1 MNRKVILQGS
11 SNSFGNTHKV
21 INYLNKNDNF
31 DVIDLATKNIGH
43 FDYEFKNKDDDFLPL
58 MEQIVEKYDT
68 IVVATPIYW
77 YTMSGILKVF
87 FDRITDLL
95 DFKKE
100 LGDKLHGKN
109 MAMISNSGD
118 DDLPKSFSMPFI
130 ETANYLNMKYLG
142 DTHAWF
148 TENGSEITEKAKKEI
163 ALFREKIL

>member
-21 INYLNKNDNF
+21 INYLNKEGNF

-58 MEQIVEKYDT
+58 MEKIVENYDT

-77 YTMSGILKVF
+77 YSMSGILKVF
-87 FDRITDLL
+87 FDRVTDLL

-118 DDLPKSFSMPFI
+118 DDLLKSFSMPFV

-148 TENGSEITEKAKKEI
+148 TEDGSEIAEKAKK
-163 ALFREKIL
+163 KIDKLRAKIV